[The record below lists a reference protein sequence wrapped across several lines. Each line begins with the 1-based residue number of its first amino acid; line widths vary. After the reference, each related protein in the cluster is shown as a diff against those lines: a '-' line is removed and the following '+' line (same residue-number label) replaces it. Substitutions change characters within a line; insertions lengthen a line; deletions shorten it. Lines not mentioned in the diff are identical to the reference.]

1 MPFLDNLVWI
11 IIVLLVLLIA
21 LALLAYVKAPPD
33 TAYIV
38 SGLKR
43 EPKVIIGG
51 SGFRIPFLQRLD
63 KLYLG
68 QMSVD
73 IRTSQPVPTNDFIDV
88 TVDAVSKVRINP
100 SKEGIQLASK
110 NFLNKAP
117 IAIANDLQD
126 SLQGNMREVIGTLSL
141 KDITT
146 DRDSFSDQ
154 VMKKAGVD
162 MQRLGIE
169 ILSCNIQNVTD
180 GKGLIA
186 DLGADNTA
194 KITKDASI
202 ARAQAER
209 DVAIARARADK
220 DANDARVAADTEIAQ
235 KQNELAIRKAE
246 LKRESDIK
254 KAEAD
259 AAYEI
264 QNQEQQKT
272 IRAATVNA
280 SIAEAE
286 REAELRQREVLV
298 KQQELAA
305 QIEKQADAE
314 KYRVEREAEAALA
327 QRQRDAEAVKYEQ
340 QQEAEAQKALAEAA
354 RFAAEQEAAGIR
366 AKGEAEAAAIL
377 AKGNAEAEAMER
389 KAEAYAKY
397 GRAAVTQMIVEVLP
411 SIAREVAAPMASIDK
426 VTVIGSDASG
436 VSSVSNNVG
445 AVMARLFETVQETTG
460 LDLREVVK
468 AETYDAKVNRNIT
481 VEGLPDGTKV
491 DVKVDATTTG
501 NPYAQV

>member
-1 MPFLDNLVWI
+1 
-11 IIVLLVLLIA
+11 
-21 LALLAYVKAPPD
+21 
-33 TAYIV
+33 
-38 SGLKR
+38 
-43 EPKVIIGG
+43 
-51 SGFRIPFLQRLD
+51 
-63 KLYLG
+63 
-68 QMSVD
+68 
-73 IRTSQPVPTNDFIDV
+73 
-88 TVDAVSKVRINP
+88 
-100 SKEGIQLASK
+100 
-110 NFLNKAP
+110 
-117 IAIANDLQD
+117 
-126 SLQGNMREVIGTLSL
+126 
-141 KDITT
+141 
-146 DRDSFSDQ
+146 
-154 VMKKAGVD
+154 
-162 MQRLGIE
+162 
-169 ILSCNIQNVTD
+169 
-180 GKGLIA
+180 
-186 DLGADNTA
+186 
-194 KITKDASI
+194 
-202 ARAQAER
+202 
-209 DVAIARARADK
+209 
-220 DANDARVAADTEIAQ
+220 
-235 KQNELAIRKAE
+235 
-246 LKRESDIK
+246 
-254 KAEAD
+254 
-259 AAYEI
+259 
-264 QNQEQQKT
+264 
-272 IRAATVNA
+272 